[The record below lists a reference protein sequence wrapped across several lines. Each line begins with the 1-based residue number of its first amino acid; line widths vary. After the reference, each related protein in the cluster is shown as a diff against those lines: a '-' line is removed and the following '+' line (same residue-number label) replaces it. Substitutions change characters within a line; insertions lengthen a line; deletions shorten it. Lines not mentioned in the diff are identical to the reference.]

1 MPFITSPLH
10 KWLVLRLTLKSNRDV
25 LISVL
30 EVLLCL
36 EQSFFERMRLVLS
49 IGIEYKKVV
58 FITFFFLLL

>member
-1 MPFITSPLH
+1 LFFCPEHNGYNQWQSCRRLLLALH

-36 EQSFFERMRLVLS
+36 S
-49 IGIEYKKVV
+49 IV
-58 FITFFFLLL
+58 FWAYAFSPK